1 MGLENLDPNRTF
13 EKIIDTAPQN
23 RSWVLSVIINI
34 IFGVW
39 LGIMYYSYDKANNER
54 IAAER
59 SLNIQLQAN
68 LKDNKDYS
76 KAILEAEKE
85 CRKEYELKIEIL
97 KSKYEQTLVEK
108 AASLERDMRILRN
121 EARRINN
128 NTKEI
133 TKKVGL

>member
-1 MGLENLDPNRTF
+1 MEKIDPGRIF
-13 EKIIDTAPQN
+13 EKVIDAHPQN

-34 IFGVW
+34 IFGIGLW
-39 LGIMYYSYDKANNER
+39 IMFSSYSKANNER
-54 IAAER
+54 IEAER
-59 SLNIQLQAN
+59 KLGIQIEVN

-76 KAILEAEKE
+76 KAILEAEKD
-85 CRKEYELKIEIL
+85 CRKEYELKIEVL
-97 KSKYEQTLVEK
+97 KSKYEKTLVDK

-133 TKKVGL
+133 TKKAGL